1 MKKADD
7 RNICIRQSRNEEQIA
22 RCKAQVSNVG
32 DSLYKTA
39 QILALGGN
47 EVRLKILLL
56 LQAEQQLCVCDLGEI
71 LEMKTPAISQHLRK
85 LKDAGL
91 VLTEREGTVIYY
103 SISPSTKPT
112 IEAILR
118 LIVQPVLI

>member
-7 RNICIRQSRNEEQIA
+7 QNICIRQSRNEEQIA
-22 RCKAQVSNVG
+22 RCKAQVSKVG
-32 DSLYKTA
+32 DYLYKTA

-56 LQAEQQLCVCDLGEI
+56 LQAEQKLCVCDLGEI

-103 SISPSTKPT
+103 SITPPTKPT
-112 IEAILR
+112 IEAILG